1 MNSVSIKYLVL
12 ISITLG
18 GCSNLQEFN
27 LNESL
32 PKIDFK
38 KVLPEVNFNQLFNY
52 KEPASNE
59 NLELTLKP
67 FLTSSSSLISFENGN
82 FVAIADAAMSSPEV
96 LGARQTV
103 LNSEISKSYIKTQ
116 YKPNLNTVIT
126 PGISNINPLQVGA
139 LAALNFTKILF
150 DGGKLTNQ
158 VSSAELALTAAQL
171 KYLESVNQQ
180 LLKNSLAIINV
191 SRFKRINSA
200 ANLRIEKLDVLSDQL
215 KTMENVGAID
225 ATTMVQANRTIYGL
239 YTQKAELEESLK
251 KSEVNFAKLF
261 GLTPNKGLKPLK
273 ISDFSNA
280 LLSLEIQLERI
291 PAINNEFILLK
302 KSHKDLAVV
311 KAQKSHS
318 VSLSGEIDGT
328 LASTKKTITPAVGLA
343 ISKNLFDGGRLDKQ
357 IESAETQIKIQEYKL
372 SSIIKETKLQLAQLN
387 NQIENYNNLKSL
399 NDKNIYYSEKEINLL
414 KSQVQIGRATISDII
429 SAEARLFEFQLKSIN
444 LDTDYL
450 IAKISLS
457 SLSGSLMDSFD
468 INQ

>member
-1 MNSVSIKYLVL
+1 MNLKFL
-12 ISITLG
+12 ILITITLG

-27 LNESL
+27 LTESL

-52 KEPASNE
+52 QKPASNE
-59 NLELTLKP
+59 NPELTLEP
-67 FLTSSSSLISFENGN
+67 FLTSSSSSISFAKGN
-82 FVAIADAAMSSPEV
+82 FIAIADAALSSPEV

-103 LNSEISKSYIKTQ
+103 LNSEISKSFINTQ
-116 YKPNLNTVIT
+116 FNPNLNAIIT

-191 SRFKRINSA
+191 SRFKAINYA
-200 ANLRIEKLDVLSDQL
+200 ANLRIERLDVLSDQL

-239 YTQKAELEESLK
+239 YTQKAELEESFQQ
-251 KSEVNFAKLF
+251 SEVSFAKLF
-261 GLTPNKGLKPLK
+261 GSTPNKGLKPLK
-273 ISDFSNA
+273 ITDFSDA
-280 LLSLEIQLERI
+280 LTSQGIQLEKI

-318 VSLSGEIDGT
+318 VSLSGEIDST
-328 LASTKKTITPAVGLA
+328 FAATKKTITPAVGLS

-372 SSIIKETKLQLAQLN
+372 SSVIKETKLQLAQLKS
-387 NQIENYNNLKSL
+387 QIGNYKNLKSL
-399 NDKNIYYSEKEINLL
+399 NDKNIYYAEKEIDLL

-444 LDTDYL
+444 LDTDFL
-450 IAKISLS
+450 ISQISIAALIGTLS
-457 SLSGSLMDSFD
+457 REFN
-468 INQ
+468 IP

>member
-1 MNSVSIKYLVL
+1 MNFLNLKHIVL
-12 ISITLG
+12 ISITLS

-38 KVLPEVNFNQLFNY
+38 KVIPEVNFNQLFNY
-52 KEPASNE
+52 IKPANNE
-59 NLELTLKP
+59 KSELTLEP
-67 FLTSSSSLISFENGN
+67 FLTSSSSLVSFEQGN
-82 FVAIADAAMSSPEV
+82 FIAIADAALSSPEV

-103 LNSEISKSYIKTQ
+103 LNSEISKSYINTQ
-116 YKPNLNTVIT
+116 FNPNLNAIIT

-158 VSSAELALTAAQL
+158 VSSAELTLTAAQL

-191 SRFKRINSA
+191 NRFESINHA

-225 ATTMVQANRTIYGL
+225 ATTMGQANRTIYGL

-251 KSEVNFAKLF
+251 QSQVSFAKLF

-273 ISDFSNA
+273 ISDFSDA
-280 LLSLEIQLERI
+280 LTSQEIQLEKI

-318 VSLSGEIDGT
+318 VSLSGEIDST
-328 LASTKKTITPAVGLA
+328 FASTKKTITPAVGLS

-357 IESAETQIKIQEYKL
+357 IESAKTQIKIQEYKL
-372 SSIIKETKLQLAQLN
+372 SSAIKETKSQLAQLN
-387 NQIENYNNLKSL
+387 SQIGNYKNLKSL
-399 NDKNIYYSEKEINLL
+399 NDKNIYYAEKEIDLL

-444 LDTDYL
+444 LDADHL
-450 IAKISLS
+450 IAKASLAALAGTFS
-457 SLSGSLMDSFD
+457 KEFG
-468 INQ
+468 IN

>member
-1 MNSVSIKYLVL
+1 MNSLNLKFIIL
-12 ISITLG
+12 ITITLG

-27 LNESL
+27 LTESL

-38 KVLPEVNFNQLFNY
+38 KVLPEVNFNQIFNY
-52 KEPASNE
+52 KKSANNE
-59 NLELTLKP
+59 KIELTLEP
-67 FLTSSSSLISFENGN
+67 FLTSSSSSISFEKGN
-82 FVAIADAAMSSPEV
+82 FIAIADAALSSPEV

-103 LNSEISKSYIKTQ
+103 LNSEISKSYINTQ
-116 YKPNLNTVIT
+116 FNPNLNAIIT

-191 SRFKRINSA
+191 SRFKGINYA

-251 KSEVNFAKLF
+251 QSQVSFAKLF

-273 ISDFSNA
+273 ISDFSDA
-280 LLSLEIQLERI
+280 LTSQEIQLEKI

-318 VSLSGEIDGT
+318 VSLSGEIDST
-328 LASTKKTITPAVGLA
+328 FASTKKTITPAVGLS

-357 IESAETQIKIQEYKL
+357 IESAKTQIKIQEYKL
-372 SSIIKETKLQLAQLN
+372 SSAIKETKSQLAQLN
-387 NQIENYNNLKSL
+387 SQIGNYKNLKSL
-399 NDKNIYYSEKEINLL
+399 NDKNIYYAEKEINLL

-444 LDTDYL
+444 LDTDFL
-450 IAKISLS
+450 ISQISIAALIGTLS
-457 SLSGSLMDSFD
+457 REFN
-468 INQ
+468 IP

>member
-1 MNSVSIKYLVL
+1 MNSMNLKFL
-12 ISITLG
+12 ILITITLG

-27 LNESL
+27 LTESL

-52 KEPASNE
+52 QKPASNA
-59 NLELTLKP
+59 NPELTLEP
-67 FLTSSSSLISFENGN
+67 FLTSSSSSISFAKGN
-82 FVAIADAAMSSPEV
+82 FIAIADAALSSPEV

-103 LNSEISKSYIKTQ
+103 LNSEISKSFINTQ
-116 YKPNLNTVIT
+116 FNPNLNAIIT

-191 SRFKRINSA
+191 SRFKGINYA
-200 ANLRIEKLDVLSDQL
+200 ANLRIERLDVLSDQL

-239 YTQKAELEESLK
+239 YTQKAELEESLQQ
-251 KSEVNFAKLF
+251 SEVSFAKLF
-261 GLTPNKGLKPLK
+261 GSTPNKGLKPLK
-273 ISDFSNA
+273 ITDFSDA
-280 LLSLEIQLERI
+280 LTSQEIQLEKI

-318 VSLSGEIDGT
+318 VSLSGEIDST
-328 LASTKKTITPAVGLA
+328 FASTKKTIRPAVGLS

-357 IESAETQIKIQEYKL
+357 IESAKTQIKIQEYKL
-372 SSIIKETKLQLAQLN
+372 SSAIKETKSQLAQLN
-387 NQIENYNNLKSL
+387 SQIGNYKNLKSL
-399 NDKNIYYSEKEINLL
+399 NDKNIYYAEKEIDLL
-414 KSQVQIGRATISDII
+414 KSQIQIGRATISDII

-444 LDTDYL
+444 LDTDFL
-450 IAKISLS
+450 ISQISITALIGTLS
-457 SLSGSLMDSFD
+457 REFN
-468 INQ
+468 IP

>member
-1 MNSVSIKYLVL
+1 MNSMNLKFL
-12 ISITLG
+12 ILITITLG

-27 LNESL
+27 LTESL

-52 KEPASNE
+52 QKPASNE
-59 NLELTLKP
+59 NPELTLEP
-67 FLTSSSSLISFENGN
+67 FLTSSSSSISFAKGN
-82 FVAIADAAMSSPEV
+82 FIAIADAALSSPEV

-103 LNSEISKSYIKTQ
+103 LNSEISKSFINTQ
-116 YKPNLNTVIT
+116 FNPNLNAIIT

-191 SRFKRINSA
+191 SRFKAINYA
-200 ANLRIEKLDVLSDQL
+200 ANLRIERLDVLSDQL

-239 YTQKAELEESLK
+239 YTQKAELEESFQQ
-251 KSEVNFAKLF
+251 SEVSFAKLF
-261 GLTPNKGLKPLK
+261 GSTPNKGLKPLK
-273 ISDFSNA
+273 ITDFSDA
-280 LLSLEIQLERI
+280 LTSQGIQLEKI

-318 VSLSGEIDGT
+318 VSLSGEIDST
-328 LASTKKTITPAVGLA
+328 FAATKKTITPAVGLS

-372 SSIIKETKLQLAQLN
+372 SSVIKETKLQLAQLKS
-387 NQIENYNNLKSL
+387 QIGNYKNLKSL
-399 NDKNIYYSEKEINLL
+399 NDKNIYYAEKEIDLL

-444 LDTDYL
+444 LDTDFL
-450 IAKISLS
+450 ISQISIAALIGTLS
-457 SLSGSLMDSFD
+457 REFN
-468 INQ
+468 IP

>member
-1 MNSVSIKYLVL
+1 MNSLSLKLVVL

-27 LNESL
+27 LTESL

-38 KVLPEVNFNQLFNY
+38 KVLPEINFNQLFNY
-52 KEPASNE
+52 QKPANNE

-67 FLTSSSSLISFENGN
+67 FLTSSSSSVSFKEGN
-82 FVAIADAAMSSPEV
+82 FKAIADAAMSSPEV
-96 LGARQTV
+96 LGARQNV
-103 LNSEISKSYIKTQ
+103 LNSEISKSYVNTQ
-116 YKPNLNTVIT
+116 FNPNLNTVIT

-191 SRFKRINSA
+191 SRFEAINFA

-239 YTQKAELEESLK
+239 YTQKAELEESLQQ
-251 KSEVNFAKLF
+251 SEVNFAKLF
-261 GLTPNKGLKPLK
+261 GSTPNKGLKPLK

-280 LLSLEIQLERI
+280 LISKEMQLEKI
-291 PAINNEFILLK
+291 PVIN
-302 KSHKDLAVV
+302 
-311 KAQKSHS
+311 
-318 VSLSGEIDGT
+318 
-328 LASTKKTITPAVGLA
+328 
-343 ISKNLFDGGRLDKQ
+343 
-357 IESAETQIKIQEYKL
+357 
-372 SSIIKETKLQLAQLN
+372 
-387 NQIENYNNLKSL
+387 
-399 NDKNIYYSEKEINLL
+399 
-414 KSQVQIGRATISDII
+414 
-429 SAEARLFEFQLKSIN
+429 
-444 LDTDYL
+444 
-450 IAKISLS
+450 
-457 SLSGSLMDSFD
+457 
-468 INQ
+468 

>member
-1 MNSVSIKYLVL
+1 MNSLNLKFIIL
-12 ISITLG
+12 ITITLG

-27 LNESL
+27 LSESL

-52 KEPASNE
+52 QKPASNE
-59 NLELTLKP
+59 NPEVTLEP
-67 FLTSSSSLISFENGN
+67 FLTSSSSSVSFKKGN
-82 FVAIADAAMSSPEV
+82 FIAIADAALSSPEV

-103 LNSEISKSYIKTQ
+103 LNSEISKSFINTQ
-116 YKPNLNTVIT
+116 FNPNLNAIIT

-191 SRFKRINSA
+191 SRFERINSA

-239 YTQKAELEESLK
+239 YTQKAELEESSNQSK
-251 KSEVNFAKLF
+251 VNFAKLF
-261 GLTPNKGLKPLK
+261 GSTPNKGMKSLV
-273 ISDFSNA
+273 ISDFSDT
-280 LLSLEIQLERI
+280 LTSQEIQLEKI
-291 PAINNEFILLK
+291 PTINNEFILLK

-318 VSLSGEIDGT
+318 VSLSGEIDST
-328 LASTKKTITPAVGLA
+328 FASTKKTITPAVGLS

-372 SSIIKETKLQLAQLN
+372 SSVIKETKLQLAQLKS
-387 NQIENYNNLKSL
+387 QIGNYKNLKSL
-399 NDKNIYYSEKEINLL
+399 NDKNIYYSEKEIDLL

-444 LDTDYL
+444 LDADFL
-450 IAKISLS
+450 ISQISIAALIGTLS
-457 SLSGSLMDSFD
+457 REFN
-468 INQ
+468 IP

>member
-1 MNSVSIKYLVL
+1 MNFLNLKHIVL
-12 ISITLG
+12 ISITLS

-38 KVLPEVNFNQLFNY
+38 KVIPEVNFNQLFNY
-52 KEPASNE
+52 IKPANNE
-59 NLELTLKP
+59 KSELTLEP
-67 FLTSSSSLISFENGN
+67 FLTSSSSLVSFEQGN
-82 FVAIADAAMSSPEV
+82 FIAIADAALSSPEV

-103 LNSEISKSYIKTQ
+103 LNSEISKSYINTQ
-116 YKPNLNTVIT
+116 FNPNLTAIIT

-158 VSSAELALTAAQL
+158 VSSAELTLTAAQL

-191 SRFKRINSA
+191 NRFESINHA

-251 KSEVNFAKLF
+251 QSQVSFAKLF

-273 ISDFSNA
+273 ISDFSDA
-280 LLSLEIQLERI
+280 LTSQEIQLE
-291 PAINNEFILLK
+291 
-302 KSHKDLAVV
+302 
-311 KAQKSHS
+311 
-318 VSLSGEIDGT
+318 
-328 LASTKKTITPAVGLA
+328 
-343 ISKNLFDGGRLDKQ
+343 
-357 IESAETQIKIQEYKL
+357 KI
-372 SSIIKETKLQLAQLN
+372 
-387 NQIENYNNLKSL
+387 
-399 NDKNIYYSEKEINLL
+399 
-414 KSQVQIGRATISDII
+414 
-429 SAEARLFEFQLKSIN
+429 
-444 LDTDYL
+444 
-450 IAKISLS
+450 
-457 SLSGSLMDSFD
+457 
-468 INQ
+468 

>member
-1 MNSVSIKYLVL
+1 MNSMNLKFL
-12 ISITLG
+12 ILITITLG

-27 LNESL
+27 LTESL

-52 KEPASNE
+52 QKPASNE
-59 NLELTLKP
+59 NLELTLEP
-67 FLTSSSSLISFENGN
+67 FLTSSSSSISFAKGN
-82 FVAIADAAMSSPEV
+82 FIAIADAALSSPEV

-103 LNSEISKSYIKTQ
+103 LNSEISKSYINTQ
-116 YKPNLNTVIT
+116 FNPNLNAIIT

-191 SRFKRINSA
+191 SRFKGINYA
-200 ANLRIEKLDVLSDQL
+200 ANLRIERLDVLSDQL

-239 YTQKAELEESLK
+239 YTQKAELEESLQQ
-251 KSEVNFAKLF
+251 SEVSFAKLF
-261 GLTPNKGLKPLK
+261 GSTPNKGLKPLK
-273 ISDFSNA
+273 ITDFSDA
-280 LLSLEIQLERI
+280 LTSQEIQLEKI

-318 VSLSGEIDGT
+318 VSLSGEIDST
-328 LASTKKTITPAVGLA
+328 FASTKKTIRPAVGLS

-357 IESAETQIKIQEYKL
+357 IESAKTQIKIQEYKL
-372 SSIIKETKLQLAQLN
+372 SSAIKETKSQLAQLN
-387 NQIENYNNLKSL
+387 SQIGNYKNLKSL
-399 NDKNIYYSEKEINLL
+399 NDKNIYYAEKEIDLL
-414 KSQVQIGRATISDII
+414 KSQIQIGRATISDII

-444 LDTDYL
+444 LDTDFL
-450 IAKISLS
+450 ISQISITALIGTLS
-457 SLSGSLMDSFD
+457 REFN
-468 INQ
+468 IP

>member
-1 MNSVSIKYLVL
+1 MNSMNLKFVIL
-12 ISITLG
+12 ITITLG

-27 LNESL
+27 LTESL

-38 KVLPEVNFNQLFNY
+38 KVLPEINFNQLFNY
-52 KEPASNE
+52 QKPASNE
-59 NLELTLKP
+59 NLELTLEP
-67 FLTSSSSLISFENGN
+67 FLTSSSSSVSFKEGN
-82 FVAIADAAMSSPEV
+82 FKAIADAAMSSPEV
-96 LGARQTV
+96 LGARQNV
-103 LNSEISKSYIKTQ
+103 LNSEISKSYVNTQ
-116 YKPNLNTVIT
+116 FNPNLNAIIT

-191 SRFKRINSA
+191 SRFKGINYA
-200 ANLRIEKLDVLSDQL
+200 ANLRIERLDVLSDQL

-239 YTQKAELEESLK
+239 YTQKAELEESLQQSK
-251 KSEVNFAKLF
+251 VNFAKLF
-261 GLTPNKGLKPLK
+261 GSTPNKDMKWLV
-273 ISDFSNA
+273 ISDFSDT
-280 LLSLEIQLERI
+280 LTSQEIQLEKI

-318 VSLSGEIDGT
+318 VSLSGEIDST
-328 LASTKKTITPAVGLA
+328 FASTKKSITPAVGVS

-372 SSIIKETKLQLAQLN
+372 SSVIKETKLQLAQLKS
-387 NQIENYNNLKSL
+387 QIGNYKNLKSL
-399 NDKNIYYSEKEINLL
+399 NDKNIYYSEKEIDLL

-444 LDTDYL
+444 LDADFL
-450 IAKISLS
+450 ISQISIAALIGTLS
-457 SLSGSLMDSFD
+457 REFN
-468 INQ
+468 IP

>member
-1 MNSVSIKYLVL
+1 MNSLNLKFIVL
-12 ISITLG
+12 ISITLS

-27 LNESL
+27 LTESL
-32 PKIDFK
+32 PKLDFK
-38 KVLPEVNFNQLFNY
+38 KVIPEVNFNQLFNY
-52 KEPASNE
+52 RKTSNNE
-59 NLELTLKP
+59 KSELTLEP
-67 FLTSSSSLISFENGN
+67 FLTNSGSSVSFIEGN
-82 FVAIADAAMSSPEV
+82 FKAIAAAAMSSPEV
-96 LGARQTV
+96 LGAKQTV

-116 YKPNLNTVIT
+116 YNPNLNTVIT

-158 VSSAELALTAAQL
+158 LSSAELALTAAQL

-191 SRFKRINSA
+191 NRFESINYA
-200 ANLRIEKLDVLSDQL
+200 ANLRIERLDVLSGQL

-239 YTQKAELEESLK
+239 YTQKAELEESLQQ
-251 KSEVNFAKLF
+251 SEVSFAKLF
-261 GLTPNKGLKPLK
+261 GSTPNKGLKSLR
-273 ISDFSNA
+273 ISDFSDTLA
-280 LLSLEIQLERI
+280 SQEIQLEKI

-302 KSHKDLAVV
+302 KSHKDLAAI

-328 LASTKKTITPAVGLA
+328 FASTKKSITPAVGLS

-372 SSIIKETKLQLAQLN
+372 SSVIKETKLQLAQLN
-387 NQIENYNNLKSL
+387 SQIGNYKNLKSL
-399 NDKNIYYSEKEINLL
+399 NDKNIYYAEKEINLL

-444 LDTDYL
+444 LNSDFL
-450 IAKISLS
+450 ISQISIAALVGTLS
-457 SLSGSLMDSFD
+457 REFN
-468 INQ
+468 IP

>member
-1 MNSVSIKYLVL
+1 MNSLNLKFVIL
-12 ISITLG
+12 ITITLG

-27 LNESL
+27 LTESL

-38 KVLPEVNFNQLFNY
+38 KVLPEVNFNQFFNY
-52 KEPASNE
+52 RKPASNE
-59 NLELTLKP
+59 NPELTLEP
-67 FLTSSSSLISFENGN
+67 FLTSSSSSISFAKGN
-82 FVAIADAAMSSPEV
+82 FIAIADAALSSPEV

-103 LNSEISKSYIKTQ
+103 LNSEISKSYINTQ
-116 YKPNLNTVIT
+116 FNPNLNAIIT

-191 SRFKRINSA
+191 SRFKGINYA
-200 ANLRIEKLDVLSDQL
+200 ANLRIERLDVLSDQL

-239 YTQKAELEESLK
+239 YTQKAELEESLQQSK
-251 KSEVNFAKLF
+251 VNFAKLF
-261 GLTPNKGLKPLK
+261 GSTPNKDMKWLS
-273 ISDFSNA
+273 ISDFSDT
-280 LLSLEIQLERI
+280 LTSQEIQLEKI

-318 VSLSGEIDGT
+318 VSLSGEIDST
-328 LASTKKTITPAVGLA
+328 FASTKKSITPAVGVS

-372 SSIIKETKLQLAQLN
+372 SSVIKETKLQLAQLN
-387 NQIENYNNLKSL
+387 SQIGNYKNLKSL
-399 NDKNIYYSEKEINLL
+399 NDKNIYYAEKEINLL

-444 LDTDYL
+444 LDTDFL
-450 IAKISLS
+450 ISQISIAALIGTLS
-457 SLSGSLMDSFD
+457 REFN
-468 INQ
+468 IP

>member
-1 MNSVSIKYLVL
+1 MNSMNLKFVIL
-12 ISITLG
+12 ITITLG

-27 LNESL
+27 LTESL

-38 KVLPEVNFNQLFNY
+38 KVLPEVNFNQIFNY
-52 KEPASNE
+52 KKSANNE
-59 NLELTLKP
+59 KIELTLEP
-67 FLTSSSSLISFENGN
+67 FLTSSSSSISFEKGN
-82 FVAIADAAMSSPEV
+82 FIAIADAALSSPEV

-103 LNSEISKSYIKTQ
+103 LNSEISKSYINTQ
-116 YKPNLNTVIT
+116 FNPNLNAIIT

-191 SRFKRINSA
+191 SRFKGINYA

-239 YTQKAELEESLK
+239 YTQKAELEESLQQSK
-251 KSEVNFAKLF
+251 VNFAKLF
-261 GLTPNKGLKPLK
+261 GSTPNKDMKWLS
-273 ISDFSNA
+273 ISDFSDT
-280 LLSLEIQLERI
+280 LTSQEIQLEKI

-318 VSLSGEIDGT
+318 VSLSGEIDST
-328 LASTKKTITPAVGLA
+328 FASTKKSITPAVGVS

-372 SSIIKETKLQLAQLN
+372 SSVIKETKLQLAQLKS
-387 NQIENYNNLKSL
+387 QIGNYKNLKSL
-399 NDKNIYYSEKEINLL
+399 NDKNIYYSEKEIDLL

-444 LDTDYL
+444 LDTDFL
-450 IAKISLS
+450 ISQISIAALIGTLS
-457 SLSGSLMDSFD
+457 REFN
-468 INQ
+468 IP